1 MNFVLFVVVIRS
13 CINVVAILPCCI
25 GYQNIHQCPCTQ
37 RYITGA
43 AKCSTKLHYKL
54 LTSIFAVVKTGPQI
68 QNDTYFSRSGVNQ
81 MWILKKL
88 KRLAGDSESRSQ
100 HGCSINKLLDFWTLY
115 TIIPHTL
122 LDLEL
127 NNSLS
132 GASQRRTDN
141 KCVSNLLLIVT
152 NLTLQKAISNLI
164 INKNK
169 TGSFK

>member
-1 MNFVLFVVVIRS
+1 
-13 CINVVAILPCCI
+13 
-25 GYQNIHQCPCTQ
+25 
-37 RYITGA
+37 
-43 AKCSTKLHYKL
+43 
-54 LTSIFAVVKTGPQI
+54 VKTGPQI
-68 QNDTYFSRSGVNQ
+68 QNETYFSRSGVNQ

-100 HGCSINKLLDFWTLY
+100 HSCSINKLLDFWTLY

-132 GASQRRTDN
+132 GASQRTTDN

-152 NLTLQKAISNLI
+152 NLTLLKAISNLI